1 MEIQELKKY
10 LKDHKI
16 TYDEL
21 AKMTG
26 LSVSAITKIF
36 GGFAKYPRIDTMQR
50 IEKALGLS
58 SQPLQWSAADQASG
72 VTDNA
77 QMTVT
82 SAEMELVEIYR
93 DIGRTQGEKAQRL
106 VIKFAEMIFNNK
118 D

>member
-1 MEIQELKKY
+1 MEIDQIKQY
-10 LKDHKI
+10 LQTQNI
-16 TYDEL
+16 TYEEL
-21 AKMTG
+21 SKTSKVPIG
-26 LSVSAITKIF
+26 TLKSIF
-36 GGFAKYPRIDTMQR
+36 SGRTPTPRIDTMQR

-58 SQPLQWSAADQASG
+58 PQWLAENQTSII
-72 VTDNA
+72 TDTDK
-77 QMTVT
+77 MTVT

>member
-1 MEIQELKKY
+1 MEIDQIKQY
-10 LKDHKI
+10 LQARNI
-16 TYDEL
+16 TYEEL
-21 AKMTG
+21 
-26 LSVSAITKIF
+26 SKISNVPIGTLKSIF
-36 GGFAKYPRIDTMQR
+36 SGRTPTPRIDTMQR